1 MSNLKTAVNGMAWTT
16 VSTVVRS
23 LVSMLQVA
31 ILTRFLEKSDF
42 GIVAI
47 ATLFIGFI
55 QIFLDLGLSVG
66 IMHKQNTTKKEYS
79 SLFWLNII
87 SGVLLT
93 ALLLALSPLIASYYN
108 EPSLTAILSVL
119 SFSMFFS
126 SLGSQHR
133 TIQQKLMRFKTISI
147 VEIIASLTT
156 IIVAVGLAVGG
167 WGVYSLVLSTL
178 YNFAVTNIIFLIIGL
193 KLDNNITLH
202 FSIAD
207 TYPYLKIGVYSLGTQ
222 ILDYLS
228 RELDVIIISTTLGKE
243 TLGVYSLCKRLIL
256 SLYYAVNPILMK
268 VMTPMLA
275 TIQDDIPK
283 LKSIYYRIVESLAL
297 VNYPIYGAVA
307 VFSFS
312 ILNILYGSSYTDS
325 YRILGLL
332 ALYYGYLTTGN
343 PVGALQTALGRTDT
357 GFYWTICR
365 IIIYSV
371 SLYVGSRFGNIEIML
386 LVIIVVNLLVA
397 PLSWRITIKPLI
409 GGEFWEYF
417 KIGLYPLIGI
427 LLFSAP
433 FYFLFAEQA
442 CLPICVLAG
451 CTYLLSYLLLLYRY
465 DRDAYV
471 VNLLLSTISKKIS
484 HDKNK
489 G

>member
-167 WGVYSLVLSTL
+167 WG
-178 YNFAVTNIIFLIIGL
+178 
-193 KLDNNITLH
+193 
-202 FSIAD
+202 
-207 TYPYLKIGVYSLGTQ
+207 
-222 ILDYLS
+222 
-228 RELDVIIISTTLGKE
+228 
-243 TLGVYSLCKRLIL
+243 
-256 SLYYAVNPILMK
+256 
-268 VMTPMLA
+268 
-275 TIQDDIPK
+275 
-283 LKSIYYRIVESLAL
+283 
-297 VNYPIYGAVA
+297 
-307 VFSFS
+307 
-312 ILNILYGSSYTDS
+312 
-325 YRILGLL
+325 
-332 ALYYGYLTTGN
+332 
-343 PVGALQTALGRTDT
+343 
-357 GFYWTICR
+357 
-365 IIIYSV
+365 
-371 SLYVGSRFGNIEIML
+371 
-386 LVIIVVNLLVA
+386 
-397 PLSWRITIKPLI
+397 
-409 GGEFWEYF
+409 
-417 KIGLYPLIGI
+417 GI
-427 LLFSAP
+427 
-433 FYFLFAEQA
+433 
-442 CLPICVLAG
+442 
-451 CTYLLSYLLLLYRY
+451 
-465 DRDAYV
+465 
-471 VNLLLSTISKKIS
+471 
-484 HDKNK
+484 
-489 G
+489 